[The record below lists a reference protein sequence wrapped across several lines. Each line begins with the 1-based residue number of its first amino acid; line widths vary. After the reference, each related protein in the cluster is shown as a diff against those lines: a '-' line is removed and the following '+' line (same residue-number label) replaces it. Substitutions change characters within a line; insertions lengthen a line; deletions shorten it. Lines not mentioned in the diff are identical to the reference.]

1 MVAKHSC
8 FSVCGYVWLRASGE
22 SYANPCRLTR
32 DLEMHSFRNAIAYAR
47 SNRQRFEDES
57 AAFIRFASV
66 SAQPR
71 HADDMAKCAAWLAR
85 HLRAIGLD
93 KLKVVPTPRNPIVY
107 ADWRNAPSGAPTVLI
122 YGHYDVQPA
131 EPLEEWRSPPF
142 EPIVR
147 GDDVYG
153 RGASDNKGQMFV
165 HVKAVESLLK
175 ATGAL
180 PVNIICLF
188 EGEEEIGSPNLS
200 SFLAADRRTLEAD
213 CAVVSDMQIPGP
225 DRPAI
230 TYALRGGLSV
240 ELEAQGPRRELHS
253 GVFGG
258 AVYNPLQAL
267 CEILARLHNRQSRID
282 IPGFYD
288 RVRQW
293 DAREREYMQEVGP
306 TDARILREAGAL
318 RAWGE
323 FGYSI
328 YERTTIRPALTV
340 SGIVGG
346 YQGTGVKAAIPARA
360 VAKLNFRLVPDQDPF
375 EIERLFR
382 DHVTRITP
390 EGVQT
395 CVRTLMRAKPALVD
409 RTHPAIVA
417 AARAY
422 HQAFGAPAVFLR
434 NGGTIPVVNLIH
446 EALDT
451 PVVLMGFGLPD
462 DHIHGPNEKF
472 HLRFLVQMGA
482 RQGASHAR
490 AVSHLGSGKVTIA
503 PRKELIL

>member
-1 MVAKHSC
+1 
-8 FSVCGYVWLRASGE
+8 
-22 SYANPCRLTR
+22 
-32 DLEMHSFRNAIAYAR
+32 
-47 SNRQRFEDES
+47 
-57 AAFIRFASV
+57 
-66 SAQPR
+66 
-71 HADDMAKCAAWLAR
+71 MAKCAAWLAR

-107 ADWRNAPSGAPTVLI
+107 ADWRNAPSGA
-122 YGHYDVQPA
+122 
-131 EPLEEWRSPPF
+131 
-142 EPIVR
+142 
-147 GDDVYG
+147 
-153 RGASDNKGQMFV
+153 
-165 HVKAVESLLK
+165 
-175 ATGAL
+175 
-180 PVNIICLF
+180 
-188 EGEEEIGSPNLS
+188 
-200 SFLAADRRTLEAD
+200 
-213 CAVVSDMQIPGP
+213 
-225 DRPAI
+225 
-230 TYALRGGLSV
+230 
-240 ELEAQGPRRELHS
+240 
-253 GVFGG
+253 
-258 AVYNPLQAL
+258 
-267 CEILARLHNRQSRID
+267 
-282 IPGFYD
+282 
-288 RVRQW
+288 
-293 DAREREYMQEVGP
+293 
-306 TDARILREAGAL
+306 
-318 RAWGE
+318 
-323 FGYSI
+323 
-328 YERTTIRPALTV
+328 
-340 SGIVGG
+340 GG